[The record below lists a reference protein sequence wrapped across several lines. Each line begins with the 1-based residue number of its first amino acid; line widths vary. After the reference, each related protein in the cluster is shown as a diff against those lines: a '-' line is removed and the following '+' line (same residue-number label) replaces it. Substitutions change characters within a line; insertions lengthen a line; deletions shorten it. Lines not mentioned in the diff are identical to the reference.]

1 MNSNI
6 FLKLFGLNP
15 DDFEFTYDGPI
26 DCDDG
31 YIVDLT
37 QLIKPSQRVCP
48 ECKGRLVIP
57 ANCLEKYDLPA
68 PPGPIIITR
77 FIYSFK
83 IELSFLKS
91 ITS

>member
-31 YIVDLT
+31 YIYIVLNNTSDA
-37 QLIKPSQRVCP
+37 SY
-48 ECKGRLVIP
+48 VI
-57 ANCLEKYDLPA
+57 NGLSYDNHLE
-68 PPGPIIITR
+68 
-77 FIYSFK
+77 
-83 IELSFLKS
+83 
-91 ITS
+91 